1 MVQLARFGCGPLDC
15 FSQLGEDRVE
25 KSIDLPLNNFPT
37 TPHSL
42 RAEPSIDAPK
52 PEIRIDLASLY
63 HHYYF
68 DKHGKAP
75 PNPDPAQFE
84 QLQYLRPEDHFRVT
98 GDGLGNRKRVAQK

>member
-1 MVQLARFGCGPLDC
+1 
-15 FSQLGEDRVE
+15 VE
-25 KSIDLPLNNFPT
+25 KSIDLALNNFPT